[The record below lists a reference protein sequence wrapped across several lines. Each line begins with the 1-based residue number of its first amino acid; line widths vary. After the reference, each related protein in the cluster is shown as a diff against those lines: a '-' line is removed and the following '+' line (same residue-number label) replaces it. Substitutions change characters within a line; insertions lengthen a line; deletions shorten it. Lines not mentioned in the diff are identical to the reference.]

1 MPTST
6 WMVALSWAGLH
17 QSNPWLIAFVVLSRS
32 ESCRYTQRRCRV
44 ARKHT
49 VTHEALPMHYHM
61 QVYNMKYGFRKTGA
75 MATPRRRSSASAVLC
90 CAVRCEVRVTISRRG
105 CETEYNRSHV
115 HTSIRSTGYTTRRPS
130 TSFGFRSGRGSTL
143 RSFYPKR
150 RVLTARTSTAVNTT
164 RRRMCCAGSRC
175 VQRALDKNRHC
186 AVPNAFK
193 AP

>member
-1 MPTST
+1 MQGCWKTPHPEPRTAGTLPAQRMPTST

-44 ARKHT
+44 ARL
-49 VTHEALPMHYHM
+49 THEALPMHYHM
-61 QVYNMKYGFRKTGA
+61 QVYNVKYGFRKTGA

-115 HTSIRSTGYTTRRPS
+115 HTSIRSTGP
-130 TSFGFRSGRGSTL
+130 GARSGRGSTL

-175 VQRALDKNRHC
+175 VQRALDK
-186 AVPNAFK
+186 K
-193 AP
+193 